1 MELAIRDHKIF
12 QIKAELEN
20 RKKMLCAKRRMLRT
34 TVNENEFLRGVMGDY
49 EQYNRNII
57 SQKEKQMKF
66 LQGINEYINNI
77 TIDLRLTDNKLRESN
92 QEQRE
97 IINEISIIK
106 RELDDLVKTNEDDN
120 I

>member
-20 RKKMLCAKRRMLRT
+20 RKKMLCAKRHMLRT
-34 TVNENEFLRGVMGDY
+34 TVNENEFLRGVMDDY
-49 EQYNRNII
+49 EQYNKHII

-66 LQGINEYINNI
+66 LQGINHYINNI
-77 TIDLRLTDNKLRESN
+77 TIDLQLTDNKLRESK

-106 RELDDLVKTNEDDN
+106 RELDDLVKNNEDN

>member
-20 RKKMLCAKRRMLRT
+20 RKKMLCAKRNMLRT
-34 TVNENEFLRGVMGDY
+34 TVNENEFLRGVVDDY
-49 EQYNRNII
+49 KQYTKHII
-57 SQKEKQMKF
+57 TQKEKQMKF

-77 TIDLRLTDNKLRESN
+77 TIDLRLTDNKLRESK

-106 RELDDLVKTNEDDN
+106 RELDDLVKTNEDD